1 MQDQADRI
9 KTHTPVTVV
18 MTTCNGE
25 RYVSQ
30 QIESILNQTLA
41 PAAIIVCDDASTD
54 GTVAILQA
62 YQQKGALRLY
72 INEKR
77 LGVVANFKKAVSL
90 APAGHD
96 IALSDQDD
104 EWLPEKLA
112 KSVTLL
118 QTINTGATPAM
129 IYTDLILTDRK
140 GIMLN
145 PSFQNELGHDRYIHS
160 LETLLFGNIALGC
173 TILFNSAMRGYFG
186 DIPLNKAYN
195 HDTWITL
202 IAFSFGQVAL
212 LPEPTVRYRKHQDNV
227 TLGKRTR
234 TSRAS
239 RIIMHMRSLL
249 GNGDYLRDQFIL
261 VRDFLAQYRSR
272 LGDQQRETLEQF
284 LQLENERHMKKKIAF
299 ERAFRNKWL
308 KRFA

>member
-9 KTHTPVTVV
+9 STHTPVTVA

-25 RYVSQ
+25 RYIAR
-30 QIESILNQTLA
+30 QIESILTQTHA
-41 PAAIIVCDDASTD
+41 PAGIIVCDDASTD
-54 GTVAILQA
+54 GTAAILQE
-62 YQQKGALRLY
+62 YQQKGVLQLY

-90 APAGHD
+90 APAGHY
-96 IALSDQDD
+96 IALADQDD
-104 EWLPEKLA
+104 EWLPEKLE
-112 KSVTLL
+112 KTVNLL
-118 QTINTGATPAM
+118 QAIDTGATPAM

-140 GIMLN
+140 GAILN

-173 TILFNSAMRGYFG
+173 TTLFNPAMRNYFG

-202 IAFSFGQVAL
+202 IAFSFGHVAF
-212 LPEPTVRYRKHQDNV
+212 LPEPTVRYRKHQDNI
-227 TLGKRTR
+227 TLGKHTK
-234 TSRAS
+234 TSRVS
-239 RIIMHMRSLL
+239 RIFMHLQNLL
-249 GNGDYLRDQFIL
+249 GKGDYLKDQFIL
-261 VRDFLAQYRSR
+261 VRDFLVQYRSK
-272 LGDQQRETLEQF
+272 LGDLQRETLEQF
-284 LQLENERHMKKKIAF
+284 LQLENEQHMKKKIAF
-299 ERAFRNKWL
+299 EKAFRKKWL